1 MPTLWIIMFAKQET
15 TRENGVCH
23 GRVNPLTERD
33 YAIYLFH
40 RFPLKCWVLV
50 CEEDESLKEVVEWL
64 APAETSAQL
73 KPTFLQNSA
82 APSHPARCKAS
93 IKKKKTTNLNPNGT
107 PFSQPT
113 ISFCRNEGWLRV
125 YTPGIY
131 PLIQT
136 RRSGNSS
143 ATLGK
148 TSSSHVCFAIRK

>member
-73 KPTFLQNSA
+73 KVPHF
-82 APSHPARCKAS
+82 HE
-93 IKKKKTTNLNPNGT
+93 GT
-107 PFSQPT
+107 PSIPT
-113 ISFCRNEGWLRV
+113 VPDLLRLSLRLPHAIS
-125 YTPGIY
+125 
-131 PLIQT
+131 
-136 RRSGNSS
+136 
-143 ATLGK
+143 
-148 TSSSHVCFAIRK
+148 